1 MQNKIPN
8 IQSPEFWQQA
18 WEHARKNLNAE
29 KRKIRSEKE
38 AMEFWSSYAPRYEK
52 KYTPDETNDRVE
64 TVLEILRRKNF
75 LTPETDILDIGS
87 GPGTFALP
95 LSRLCKNVTSLD
107 GAEGM
112 CRELQKK
119 ADADKISNINILH
132 RLWEDVDI
140 KEEGMAKQY
149 DLVFASMTAAICDF
163 DTLDKMN
170 QASKKDCCL
179 IFWAERS
186 SSRARQ
192 DLWKVFFREED
203 SGYGGTSIIYPF
215 NLLYSLGHTVY

>member
-1 MQNKIPN
+1 M
-8 IQSPEFWQQA
+8 
-18 WEHARKNLNAE
+18 
-29 KRKIRSEKE
+29 
-38 AMEFWSSYAPRYEK
+38 
-52 KYTPDETNDRVE
+52 
-64 TVLEILRRKNF
+64 
-75 LTPETDILDIGS
+75 TPETDILDVGS
-87 GPGTFALP
+87 GPGTFTLP
-95 LSRLCKNVTSLD
+95 LSKLCKNVTSLD

-112 CRELQKK
+112 YRELQKK
-119 ADADKISNINILH
+119 ADADKISNINVLH

-140 KEEGMAKQY
+140 KEEGLAKQY

-179 IFWAERS
+179 IFRAERS

-215 NLLYSLGHTVY
+215 NLLYSLGYFPDIQFIKSQWVQEDPVEDAIENLCRSFWLYTDITPEIKDTISNYVRENAVNNILRQETKARLGVVTWNTARIL